1 MVKYEELTR
10 LVCQIAR
17 EAGVYLRT
25 EQKKLDEKQV
35 EQKQTHDYVSY
46 VDKTSEKQIVKALK
60 EILPEVGFQTEEA
73 TARRSGEEKFWWVI
87 DPLDGTTNYIHGGGP
102 YAISIALRNEREV
115 LLGVVY
121 DVWTDECFYA
131 WKCGGAWLNGEQIH
145 VKPQHSIEEA
155 ILGIEFPYNPVYRST
170 GLKLIDHFSGYCGA
184 IRMNGSAALSLCWVA
199 SGRWDGWLEQYLG
212 PWDFMAGMLIVREA
226 EGKVTNYE
234 GKEDMLE
241 GNAVVA
247 SNGTIHNDLLNAL
260 K

>member
-1 MVKYEELTR
+1 MIRRLCIILQCLTFIFICGNTKSIIPGDILKSYIII
-10 LVCQIAR
+10 LVCCF
-17 EAGVYLRT
+17 
-25 EQKKLDEKQV
+25 
-35 EQKQTHDYVSY
+35 
-46 VDKTSEKQIVKALK
+46 SEPLK
-60 EILPEVGFQTEEA
+60 
-73 TARRSGEEKFWWVI
+73 
-87 DPLDGTTNYIHGGGP
+87 
-102 YAISIALRNEREV
+102 
-115 LLGVVY
+115 
-121 DVWTDECFYA
+121 
-131 WKCGGAWLNGEQIH
+131 
-145 VKPQHSIEEA
+145 
-155 ILGIEFPYNPVYRST
+155 

-234 GKEDMLE
+234 GEEDMLE

>member
-131 WKCGGAWLNGEQIH
+131 WKCGGAWQ
-145 VKPQHSIEEA
+145 
-155 ILGIEFPYNPVYRST
+155 
-170 GLKLIDHFSGYCGA
+170 
-184 IRMNGSAALSLCWVA
+184 M
-199 SGRWDGWLEQYLG
+199 
-212 PWDFMAGMLIVREA
+212 
-226 EGKVTNYE
+226 
-234 GKEDMLE
+234 
-241 GNAVVA
+241 GNRF
-247 SNGTIHNDLLNAL
+247 T
-260 K
+260 